1 MRRKRLRVTDE
12 HGKVQSLVNI
22 PRSRVGYG
30 CHTRLPVGRGVCGGM
45 AETKS
50 TPCFRMG
57 NGYRAQKRAENNPM
71 KQRSKYFTSISFL
84 ILWLF
89 LLMDICFISQARAER
104 RELVDKVVAVV
115 DEEAITQ
122 SELDELLNPI
132 YEQYRKQYQGEDLFR
147 KLDEARRILLNQL
160 IEDRLVYQESKRAG
174 VKVAEEEVDASVNDF
189 KDRFQND
196 AEFNKLLKEEG
207 MTMTKLRERYER
219 QIAIRKLHQYEVRG
233 KVMVSP
239 KEVEQYYKDH
249 INEFATNERIQVRT
263 ITIRK
268 SPEAVEKGLT
278 DETAKAKA
286 EAVLKELID
295 TKADFAE
302 LAKRYSQ
309 DSYALEGGELG
320 FIERGDMVEAIDQAL
335 FSLKKGELSQV
346 LESKLGYHIFRVDDI
361 QAGKVQALDEMRGNI
376 QGIIYREK
384 MRKRFVEW
392 MEQLKKEAYISIR

>member
-1 MRRKRLRVTDE
+1 
-12 HGKVQSLVNI
+12 
-22 PRSRVGYG
+22 
-30 CHTRLPVGRGVCGGM
+30 
-45 AETKS
+45 
-50 TPCFRMG
+50 
-57 NGYRAQKRAENNPM
+57 M

-174 VKVAEEEVDASVNDF
+174 VKMAEEEVDASVNDF